1 MRKRRKQWA
10 NLRYYADTIVTL
22 NDDYTADIV
31 GRQLAVLK
39 SELNAGGLQG
49 LAPVADI
56 YARHAAQYR
65 AAQVMDRSG
74 WLADCKKAG

>member
-1 MRKRRKQWA
+1 MRKRRSSGRTCA
-10 NLRYYADTIVTL
+10 TTPIRSSRL
-22 NDDYTADIV
+22 NDDYTADVV

-65 AAQVMDRSG
+65 TAQVMDRSG
-74 WLADCKKAG
+74 WLADCKKAD